1 MKKFLSILGLILTF
15 FMIYFLQANF
25 FTWFHIAGVKPNLF
39 VVFILFIG
47 LFVGNK
53 LGFVFGLML
62 GIYLDLLIGKT
73 VGISGFMLGIVGLI
87 GEYLDK
93 NFSKD
98 SRITLIFMVMG
109 STAIYELGQ
118 YFFQILR
125 WKFDI
130 EILPF
135 ITTLMVEVIFNAVLV
150 IILYPLI
157 QKVGNGLEKVFKSKS
172 VLTRYF

>member
-1 MKKFLSILGLILTF
+1 MKKFFSILGLILTF
-15 FMIYFLQANF
+15 LIIYFLQANF

-39 VVFILFIG
+39 IVFVLFIG

-53 LGFVFGLML
+53 LGFVFGLLL
-62 GIYLDLLIGKT
+62 GVYLDLLIGKT
-73 VGISGFMLGIVGLI
+73 IGISACMLGVVGLI

-98 SRITLIFMVMG
+98 SRITLILMVMG

-118 YFFQILR
+118 YLFQVLK
-125 WKFDI
+125 WNLAI
-130 EILPF
+130 EILSF
-135 ITTLMVEVIFNAVLV
+135 MKILLIEIIFNVVLV

-157 QKVGNGLEKVFKSKS
+157 QKAGNGLEKLFKNKS

>member
-1 MKKFLSILGLILTF
+1 
-15 FMIYFLQANF
+15 
-25 FTWFHIAGVKPNLF
+25 
-39 VVFILFIG
+39 
-47 LFVGNK
+47 
-53 LGFVFGLML
+53 ML

-135 ITTLMVEVIFNAVLV
+135 ITTLMIEVIFNAVLV

>member
-1 MKKFLSILGLILTF
+1 MKKFFSILGLILTF

-98 SRITLIFMVMG
+98 SRITLIFRVMG

-135 ITTLMVEVIFNAVLV
+135 ITTLMIEVIFNAVLV

>member
-1 MKKFLSILGLILTF
+1 
-15 FMIYFLQANF
+15 MIYFLQANF

-39 VVFILFIG
+39 VVFILFVG

-62 GIYLDLLIGKT
+62 GIYLDLLTGKT

-118 YFFQILR
+118 YFFQTLR
-125 WKFDI
+125 WKLDI
-130 EILPF
+130 EIVPF
-135 ITTLMVEVIFNAVLV
+135 ITTLIVEIIFNAVLV

-157 QKVGNGLEKVFKSKS
+157 QKAGNGLEKVFKSKS